1 MSTIRHIAI
10 LALFGAVT
18 GCAKQPAAEPP
29 ADLVFING
37 GIYTVD
43 NERSWA
49 QALAVR
55 GGTIVVVGD
64 NQDIAELIGADTRV
78 VDLDEAMALPGFHDA
93 HVHTLWGGRMLL
105 GCSVADI
112 YELEPM
118 LAEIRTCVA
127 DSDEEWLV
135 GENWDLGVFPDGNP
149 HKSILDEI
157 ASDRPIFMRGSDG
170 HSAWLNSRALELA
183 GIDANTPTPEFG
195 VIERDPETGEPTGT
209 LRETAVELVVPLLPQ
224 ATDDD
229 RRLQLKTG
237 IDELNR
243 FGVTSFIDAM
253 VDERELRAY
262 RALETARELNARVVT
277 SIVFG
282 VNPYDYA
289 EDSMSLLQQRTE
301 FASERVNT
309 DSVKLFVD
317 FVLEGET
324 AALLEPYVGMGE
336 HRGRLNFEP
345 AALTDAVERF
355 DAMGLQIH
363 FHTIGDRA
371 ARVSLDALQAARE
384 ANGSSDGRHHISHLQ
399 LIHPDDIPR
408 FAPLNVTANFQALW
422 AWPDEWIM
430 GINLPV
436 VGQQRVERMYP
447 IGSVLRAG
455 GRIVG
460 GSDWFVSSPNPLWA
474 METAIRRQNPIVDED
489 AVLNAAERVD
499 LATMIDAYTINGA
512 WLMHQEDEVGSLEV
526 GKRAD
531 LVVLGRNLFDLPPE
545 EISDV
550 PVLMTVL
557 DGAVI
562 FETDPDGLAMLDTRR
577 ALPRH
582 RH

>member
-1 MSTIRHIAI
+1 MSGFRHSAI
-10 LALFGAVT
+10 LTVAAALT

-29 ADLVFING
+29 ADLVFTNG

-43 NERSWA
+43 AERSWA

-55 GGTIVVVGD
+55 DGIIVAVGD
-64 NQDIAELIGADTRV
+64 HQDMAALIGAGTRV
-78 VDLDEAMALPGFHDA
+78 IDLDGGMALPGFHDA

-118 LAEIRTCVA
+118 LAKIRECVA
-127 DSDEEWLV
+127 NAKDEWIV
-135 GENWDLGVFPDGNP
+135 GENWDLGVFPQGNP
-149 HKSILDEI
+149 HKSLLDKI
-157 ASDRPIFMRGSDG
+157 APDRPIFMRGSDG

-183 GIDANTPTPEFG
+183 GIDADTPTPEFG

-224 ATDDD
+224 ATDAD
-229 RRLQLKTG
+229 RRVELKTG
-237 IDELNR
+237 VDELNR
-243 FGVTSFIDAM
+243 FGITSFIAAM

-262 RALETARELNARVVT
+262 RALATASELNARVVT

-289 EDSMSLLQQRTE
+289 EASMPLLERRSE

-309 DSVKLFVD
+309 NSVKLFAD

-345 AALTDAVERF
+345 AALTDAVKRF

-363 FHTIGDRA
+363 FHVIGDRA
-371 ARVSLDALQAARE
+371 ARVSLDALEAARE
-384 ANGSSDGRHHISHLQ
+384 ANGSSNGRHHISHLQ

-408 FAPLNVTANFQALW
+408 FAPLDVSANFQALW
-422 AWPDEWIM
+422 AWPDDWIT

-436 VGQQRVERMYP
+436 VGQERVDRMYP
-447 IGSVLRAG
+447 IGSVARAG

-474 METAIRRQNPIVDED
+474 IETAIRRQNPIIDED

-531 LVVLGRNLFDLPPE
+531 LVVQARNLFDLPPRQ
-545 EISDV
+545 ISDV

-557 DGAVI
+557 DGEVI
-562 FETDPDGLAMLDTRR
+562 YETDPNGLAMLDTHR

>member
-1 MSTIRHIAI
+1 MSGFRHSAI
-10 LALFGAVT
+10 LTVAAALT

-29 ADLVFING
+29 ADLVFTNG

-43 NERSWA
+43 AERSWA

-55 GGTIVVVGD
+55 DGIIVAVGD
-64 NQDIAELIGADTRV
+64 HQDMAALIGAGTRV
-78 VDLDEAMALPGFHDA
+78 IDLDGGMALPGFHDA

-118 LAEIRTCVA
+118 LAKIRECVA
-127 DSDEEWLV
+127 NAKDEWIV
-135 GENWDLGVFPDGNP
+135 GENWDLGVFPQGNP
-149 HKSILDEI
+149 HKSLLDKI
-157 ASDRPIFMRGSDG
+157 APDRPIFMRGSDG

-183 GIDANTPTPEFG
+183 GIDADTPTPEFG

-224 ATDDD
+224 ATDAD
-229 RRLQLKTG
+229 RRVELKTG
-237 IDELNR
+237 VDELNR
-243 FGVTSFIDAM
+243 FGITSFIAAM

-262 RALETARELNARVVT
+262 RALATASELNARVVT

-289 EDSMSLLQQRTE
+289 EASMPLLERRSE

-309 DSVKLFVD
+309 NSVKLFAD

-345 AALTDAVERF
+345 AALTDAVKRF

-363 FHTIGDRA
+363 FHVIGDRA
-371 ARVSLDALQAARE
+371 ARVSLDALEAARE
-384 ANGSSDGRHHISHLQ
+384 ANGSSNGRHHISHLQ

-408 FAPLNVTANFQALW
+408 FAPLDVSANFQALW
-422 AWPDEWIM
+422 AWPDDWIT

-436 VGQQRVERMYP
+436 VGQERVDRMYP
-447 IGSVLRAG
+447 IGSVARAG

-474 METAIRRQNPIVDED
+474 IETAIRRQNPIIDED

-531 LVVLGRNLFDLPPE
+531 LVVLARNLFDLPPR

-557 DGAVI
+557 DGEVI
-562 FETDPDGLAMLDTRR
+562 YETDPNGLAMLDTHR